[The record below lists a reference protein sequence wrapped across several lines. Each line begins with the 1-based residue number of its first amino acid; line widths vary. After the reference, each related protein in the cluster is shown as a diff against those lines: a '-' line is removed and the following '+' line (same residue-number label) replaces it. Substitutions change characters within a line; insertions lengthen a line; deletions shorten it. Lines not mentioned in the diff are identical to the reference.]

1 MKKITLVL
9 LLALARGLL
18 AQDCNTCKGSN
29 NLSLTTG
36 LDTSGVLMPMPT
48 TSTGG
53 VVDPYWQL
61 VNVAPPSVNGSGGIS
76 IPNAYTVQFGASVG
90 IPTWLNQPGADALSV
105 IPNHLFSTNN
115 SVASQPWRFTRKF
128 YLCQNAAVHFV
139 VAHMGDD
146 VDTVKIFDSNGAL
159 LFTDTGVGWGTVHN
173 FDKTL
178 DMHTGCCYMTVE
190 LANTGAALMG
200 FSVKADLSV
209 TNNSLANPNEVCCG
223 TSTVSGQKILDA
235 NCNGKFDA
243 GDLPGVGWTFK
254 LLSGSSVIQT
264 GTTDAN
270 GEFTF
275 YNVPNGTY
283 TLQEV
288 AQSGYTPGNPSSGQ
302 QTVVVSKAN
311 SVQTFQ
317 FFNCKGTSSPTPSP
331 TPSPTATPSPTPSP
345 TPGCAQITG
354 EARCLPGG
362 GYSYSFSAVN
372 NSGADVTQILLT
384 PGAGSTFALSPQ
396 LVNLSTPLHNGQ
408 STTQSV
414 NLSNV
419 KPGDKVCFFV
429 TLMSDKTAC
438 CTVQVC
444 PTLPVCGVR

>member
-1 MKKITLVL
+1 MKKITLAVL
-9 LLALARGLL
+9 LLTLARGLL

-48 TSTGG
+48 TATGG

-61 VNVAPPSVNGSGGIS
+61 INVAPPSVNGSGGIS
-76 IPNAYTVQFGASVG
+76 IPNAYTVEFGSSVG

-105 IPNHLFSTNN
+105 IPNHQFSTNN
-115 SVASQPWRFTRKF
+115 SVANQPWRFVRKF
-128 YLCQNAAVHFV
+128 FLCQNTSVHFL

-146 VDTVKIFDSNGAL
+146 MDTVKIFDSNGAL
-159 LFTDTGVGWGTVHN
+159 LFTDAGVGWGSVHK

-209 TNNSLANPNEVCCG
+209 TNNSLANPNEICCA

-243 GDLPGVGWTFK
+243 GDLPGVGWTFN

-288 AQSGYTPGNPSSGQ
+288 AQAGYTPGNPSSGQ

-317 FFNCKGTSSPTPSP
+317 FFNCKGTSSPTP
-331 TPSPTATPSPTPSP
+331 TPTPSPTPSP
-345 TPGCAQITG
+345 TPGCAQVMG

-372 NSGADVTQILLT
+372 NGGADVTQILLN
-384 PGAGSTFALSPQ
+384 PRARAARSRSARSSLTFRRR
-396 LVNLSTPLHNGQ
+396 
-408 STTQSV
+408 
-414 NLSNV
+414 
-419 KPGDKVCFFV
+419 C
-429 TLMSDKTAC
+429 KTASR
-438 CTVQVC
+438 QHKA
-444 PTLPVCGVR
+444 